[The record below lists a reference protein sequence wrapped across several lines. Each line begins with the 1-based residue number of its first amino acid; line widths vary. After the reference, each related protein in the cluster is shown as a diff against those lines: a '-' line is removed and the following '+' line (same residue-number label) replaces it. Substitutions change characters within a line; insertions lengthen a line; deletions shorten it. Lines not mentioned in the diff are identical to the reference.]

1 MNWPLEVSC
10 VIYICIFFLIIFS
23 KYCRTSYSSVLI
35 IVAFSMERYLAIC
48 HPLYS
53 HTMSGFKRAV
63 RIIVLVWFLAM
74 LSAIPYALF
83 TRLNYVDRP
92 LGSGNFLHESA
103 FCALLES
110 NIYPQVCIATMAGIL
125 IFCRKII
132 IYFVS

>member
-1 MNWPLEVSC
+1 M
-10 VIYICIFFLIIFS
+10 IFS
-23 KYCRTSYSSVLI
+23 NYCRTSYSSVLI

-110 NIYPQVCIATMAGIL
+110 NIYPQVCIATVVRIL
-125 IFCRKII
+125 IFCPKTIL
-132 IYFVS
+132 YFVS

>member
-1 MNWPLEVSC
+1 
-10 VIYICIFFLIIFS
+10 
-23 KYCRTSYSSVLI
+23 
-35 IVAFSMERYLAIC
+35 MERYLAIC

-110 NIYPQVCIATMAGIL
+110 NIYPQVCIASHLFFVQKLLYIL
-125 IFCRKII
+125 PHKSVKIRKFNYSTYCLPLPTKTRLYILAYCI
-132 IYFVS
+132 LFH